1 MASCSK
7 CGKYFANVRQLGPHR
22 RRCDSQSSVED
33 SVEGPDD
40 STTNDSTTSYSSE
53 DSDRSVR
60 SPAAI
65 ITQPVNLPPVRLR
78 VIARRTSDWGV
89 QKPLVVTGTTSSI
102 SKRDARDLKGAS
114 ATFAFG
120 FLTFCFLMS
129 RTHSLR
135 CNGCG
140 SNTLHQQRSVAVRVF
155 GWYFPRSWR
164 RAQRAKTEFWVL

>member
-1 MASCSK
+1 MWSIYGRYGRKLWPLFHFKKTPGGRSFILKIHPGDIFLKSQQYRSPPGSEIIFVVNVMASCSK

-89 QKPLVVTGTTSSI
+89 RKPLVLTGKTSPI
-102 SKRDARDLKGAS
+102 SKRDARD
-114 ATFAFG
+114 
-120 FLTFCFLMS
+120 
-129 RTHSLR
+129 
-135 CNGCG
+135 
-140 SNTLHQQRSVAVRVF
+140 
-155 GWYFPRSWR
+155 
-164 RAQRAKTEFWVL
+164 